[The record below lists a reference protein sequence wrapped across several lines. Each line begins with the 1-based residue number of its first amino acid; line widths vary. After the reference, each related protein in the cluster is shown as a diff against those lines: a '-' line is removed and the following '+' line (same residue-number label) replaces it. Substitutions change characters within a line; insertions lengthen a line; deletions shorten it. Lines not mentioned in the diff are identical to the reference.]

1 MLQEAGRLME
11 PCNTKRCCKDEC
23 GKDAKVS
30 SLGYVVGIGRG
41 MALVITED
49 NSLAW
54 YRFFNTE
61 SKYEITDGDFVRVYK
76 RKHGDCVK
84 YASYF
89 FSPKDVATAQ
99 VILDLGWQVQK
110 RMLPDSEQADKLF
123 LSPPCL
129 EVKKQIEPA
138 KPE

>member
-1 MLQEAGRLME
+1 ME

-23 GKDAKVS
+23 GRDKCGEETKVS
-30 SLGYVVGIGRG
+30 SLGYVIKATANA
-41 MALVITED
+41 ALVITED

-138 KPE
+138 KQD

>member
-1 MLQEAGRLME
+1 MSLEQCT
-11 PCNTKRCCKDEC
+11 PKRCCKDKC
-23 GKDAKVS
+23 GRDKCGEETKVS
-30 SLGYVVGIGRG
+30 SLGYVIKATANA
-41 MALVITED
+41 ALVITED

-89 FSPKDVATAQ
+89 FSPKDIATAQ

-110 RMLPDSEQADKLF
+110 RTLPDSEEADKLF

-129 EVKKQIEPA
+129 EVKKQLEPA
-138 KPE
+138 ALE

>member
-1 MLQEAGRLME
+1 MSLEQCT
-11 PCNTKRCCKDEC
+11 PKRCCKDEC
-23 GKDAKVS
+23 GRNKCGEETKVS
-30 SLGYVVGIGRG
+30 SLGYVIKATANA
-41 MALVITED
+41 ALVITED

-110 RMLPDSEQADKLF
+110 RLLPDSEQADKLF